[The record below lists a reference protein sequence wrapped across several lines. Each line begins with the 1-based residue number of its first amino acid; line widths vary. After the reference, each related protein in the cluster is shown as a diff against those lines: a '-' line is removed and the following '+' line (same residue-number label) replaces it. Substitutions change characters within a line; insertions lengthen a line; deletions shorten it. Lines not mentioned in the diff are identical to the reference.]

1 MGKVMIA
8 LLWGVVLTACLTGET
23 RAQNALPT
31 PGVGVSRSF
40 GTQFWLWWQSAQGE
54 VLVPRAVRCES
65 VSVHG
70 SHMLH
75 RRAGRCIGITTKAIR
90 ARG

>member
-1 MGKVMIA
+1 MRRIMIA
-8 LLWGVVLTACLTGET
+8 LLCGVVLAACLTGET

-54 VLVPRAVRCES
+54 VLVPRTVRCER
-65 VSVHG
+65 VVVRG

-75 RRAGRCIGITTKAIR
+75 RRTGRCGTTTKPLR

>member
-1 MGKVMIA
+1 MGKVMTA
-8 LLWGVVLTACLTGET
+8 LLCGVVLAACPTKET
-23 RAQNALPT
+23 RAQTALPP

-54 VLVPRAVRCES
+54 VLVPRAMRCES
-65 VSVHG
+65 VRVRG

-75 RRAGRCIGITTKAIR
+75 RRTSRCGTTTKAIR